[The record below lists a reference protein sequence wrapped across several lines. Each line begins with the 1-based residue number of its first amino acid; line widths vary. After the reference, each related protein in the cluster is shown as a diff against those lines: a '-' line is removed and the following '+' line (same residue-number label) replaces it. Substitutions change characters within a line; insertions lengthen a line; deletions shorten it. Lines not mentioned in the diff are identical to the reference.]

1 MKLTKKDSAII
12 RISTRGVNSYLIR
25 GKKSI
30 LVDTGYPGSGRT
42 IMAKLILEGID
53 PGEISLILITH
64 GHNDHFGSAAELK
77 ERLGVP
83 VAVHIMDAEYLRK
96 GTDPPIHATGT
107 TGRILKFLLSQTGAS
122 TVPLPEPDILI
133 EGEMSLE
140 KYGVEG
146 VVISTPGHTPGSVS
160 VLLSSGEA
168 LVGDLIMGVGLWTR
182 IPGYPIFADDLKQ
195 VWGSIRSIM
204 ERSPKIVY
212 AGHGGPFRPEAINRK
227 FNTALPATSP

>member
-1 MKLTKKDSAII
+1 MKLTDKKPTII
-12 RISTRGVNSYLIR
+12 RIPTRGVNSYLIR

-42 IMAKLILEGID
+42 IMAKLILKGID

-77 ERLGVP
+77 KRLGVP
-83 VAVHIMDAEYLRK
+83 VAVHSMDAESLRK
-96 GTDPPIHATGT
+96 GTNPPIHATST
-107 TGRILKFLLSQTGAS
+107 TGRILQFMLSQTGTS
-122 TVPLPEPDILI
+122 KIPTLEPDILI

-146 VVISTPGHTPGSVS
+146 VVIPTPGHTPGSVS

-168 LVGDLIMGVGLWTR
+168 LVGDLIMGLGLWTR
-182 IPGYPIFADDLKQ
+182 IPSYPIFADDLKQ
-195 VWGSIRSIM
+195 VWSSIRSIM
-204 ERSPKIVY
+204 ERSPKTVY
-212 AGHGGPFRPEAINRK
+212 AGHGGPFSPEAINRK
-227 FNTALPATSP
+227 FNTALRAPSP

>member
-1 MKLTKKDSAII
+1 MKLTDKESTMI

-25 GKKSI
+25 GEKSI

-83 VAVHIMDAEYLRK
+83 VAVHNRDAEYLRK
-96 GTDPPIHATGT
+96 GTNPPIHATST
-107 TGRILKFLLSQTGAS
+107 TGRILQFMLSQTGTS
-122 TVPLPEPDILI
+122 KIPTLEPDILI
-133 EGEMSLE
+133 EEEMSLE
-140 KYGVEG
+140 KYGVKG
-146 VVISTPGHTPGSVS
+146 VVIPTPGHTPGSVS

-182 IPGYPIFADDLKQ
+182 SPSYPIFADDLKQ
-195 VWGSIRSIM
+195 VWRSIHSIM
-204 ERSPKIVY
+204 QRSPKIVC
-212 AGHGGPFRPEAINRK
+212 AGHGGPFSPEAINKK
-227 FNTALPATSP
+227 FVAALRVPSS